1 MNKEFVKRVAT
12 LALVLSPALA
22 FSQDG
27 EELPPQDFTA
37 WNSLAQNISF
47 VCWAVGLL
55 IALGY
60 YVMLSTTKG
69 SKDKYDFINKHEIR
83 SLWIAVV
90 ILIIGGCFFANSAI
104 TSLTPVM
111 IGVRIFVT
119 AAMGLIVAVIIQN
132 LLKFYYPFYIEKR
145 LKVLRYMPRISP
157 KTGKAMKLLSEEEE
171 DAYLDEGMQAEENV
185 FSVDYDVWKDE
196 ETGFI
201 QIEKYAGHLHA
212 LQCPECNY
220 QTFKVVKEE
229 IVKQP
234 TETETGEI
242 IKHYQCGYCGY
253 KAKKS
258 VILKQQTKIEQS
270 AATA

>member
-1 MNKEFVKRVAT
+1 MNKEFVKRAAMLLFILLPT
-12 LALVLSPALA
+12 LA
-22 FSQDG
+22 FSQD
-27 EELPPQDFTA
+27 EPEIIENYDY
-37 WNSLAQNISF
+37 WNGLAANLAY
-47 VCWAVGLL
+47 VCWAVGILV
-55 IALGY
+55 ALGY
-60 YVMLSTTKG
+60 YLKLSTTKG
-69 SKDKYDFINKHEIR
+69 SKDKYDFINKFEIN
-83 SLWIAVV
+83 SLWIAVI
-90 ILIIGGCFFANSAI
+90 ILILGGCFFANSAI
-104 TSLTPVM
+104 TQLSPVM

-119 AAMGLIVAVIIQN
+119 AAMGLIVAVIVQN

-145 LKVLRYMPRISP
+145 LKLLRYMPRISP
-157 KTGKAMKLLSEEEE
+157 KTGKPMKLLSEEEE

-234 TETETGEI
+234 TDLEEGEI
-242 IKHYQCGYCGY
+242 IKHYLCGYCGY

-258 VILKQQTKIEQS
+258 VILKQQTKIQQT
-270 AATA
+270 ATA